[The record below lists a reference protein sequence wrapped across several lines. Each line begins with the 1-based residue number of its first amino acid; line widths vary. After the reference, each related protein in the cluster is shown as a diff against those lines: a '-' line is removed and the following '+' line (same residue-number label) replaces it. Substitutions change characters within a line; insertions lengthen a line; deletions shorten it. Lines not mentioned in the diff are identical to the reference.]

1 MDTSRFRDIVN
12 MRRMDRRAFNAGL
25 ASLGLAMVTVPVVPT
40 AAQAAGDMTYFT
52 WAGYE
57 IPELHP
63 SYVEKYGGSPETAFF
78 ADEEE
83 AFLKLRNGFA
93 ADVAHPCST
102 NISRWHDGGVIKT
115 LDPSRLT
122 YWDNLIPALR
132 DMPGASIDGQP
143 LFIPNDWGSHSVA
156 YRSDLIDPAYAEE
169 NGWNLLVDDTF
180 AGRLGM
186 WDSVEAAVAFAAV
199 ILGIKDTTNV
209 TDAQI
214 GEMKAVLAR
223 QKELL
228 RTYWG
233 SETEAEGML
242 ASGELAACYLW
253 SGPIFRLQEQGIPV
267 EYMMN
272 PKGGIISWVCGLVM
286 TTTGEGDDQAVYDFL
301 NAWTSP
307 AAGKFLVE
315 VYGYGHANS
324 LTYDDVDPTILE
336 SMGLSGDITEYLA
349 NSSPFRS
356 WEPTLLERY
365 VAMFEDVKLG
375 V

>member
-1 MDTSRFRDIVN
+1 MDTNGFRDVAN
-12 MRRMDRRAFNAGL
+12 MRRMDRRTFNAGL
-25 ASLGLAMVTVPVVPT
+25 ASLGLAMVTLPVASR
-40 AAQAAGDMTYFT
+40 AARAAGDMTYFT

-63 SYVEKYGGSPETAFF
+63 GYVEKYGGSPNVAFF

-83 AFLKLRNGFA
+83 AFLKLRAGFA

-102 NISRWHDGGVIKT
+102 NIARWYDGGVIKP

-122 YWDNLIPALR
+122 YWNDLIPALR
-132 DMPGASIDGQP
+132 DLPGASVDGQP

-156 YRSDLIDPAYAEE
+156 YRTDMIDPDYAAKI
-169 NGWNLLVDDTF
+169 GWHLLLDEKF

-199 ILGIKDTTNV
+199 ILGIKDTTRV
-209 TDAQI
+209 TDGQI
-214 GEMKAVLAR
+214 EEMKAVLVR

-228 RTYWG
+228 RTYWV

-253 SGPIFRLQEQGIPV
+253 SGPIYRLQEQGVPV
-267 EYMMN
+267 EYMLD
-272 PKGGIISWVCGLVM
+272 PKGGIISWVCGLVL
-286 TTTGEGDDQAVYDFL
+286 TTTGEGDDQAVYDFI
-301 NAWTSP
+301 NAWNSP
-307 AAGKFLVE
+307 EAGKFLVE
-315 VYGYGHANS
+315 AYGYAHANR
-324 LTYDDVDPTILE
+324 LTYDVVDPAILE
-336 SMGLSGDITEYLA
+336 SMGLAGDVTEYLA
-349 NSSPFRS
+349 NSTPYRS
-356 WEPTLLERY
+356 WEPSLLERY